1 MQGWRILKAPLACHL
16 QSYLIFHTNHL
27 AKHPLATGH
36 QLSSVPIVQN
46 RIQSGDQ
53 TTNLVIVPQD
63 GSLVTNSAILTII
76 DDDFSEGKKCGFG
89 TGLTVFL
96 LFAFALFFGLRLR
109 RR

>member
-1 MQGWRILKAPLACHL
+1 
-16 QSYLIFHTNHL
+16 
-27 AKHPLATGH
+27 
-36 QLSSVPIVQN
+36 
-46 RIQSGDQ
+46 
-53 TTNLVIVPQD
+53 LVIVPQD